1 MPKRLRPLP
10 ESEGEI
16 VAEGIV
22 QMNIKPTW
30 RNINAVNAHEY
41 I

>member
-16 VAEGIV
+16 VAKGI
-22 QMNIKPTW
+22 MHMDIKPACW
-30 RNINAVNAHEY
+30 Y